1 MTSGMR
7 RCYPRGMRLVVT
19 LAFALLVAPLAA
31 PLASAI
37 ATPAADHSCCP
48 QPVADADSTAPCQY
62 LAPLG
67 CCEQTLLPAAAS
79 NAAPALRILPAVA
92 ALPETPSLREAER
105 AEARRAGHGP
115 PEAPYLR
122 AIVLQL

>member
-1 MTSGMR
+1 
-7 RCYPRGMRLVVT
+7 MRLVVT

-31 PLASAI
+31 PVASAI
-37 ATPAADHSCCP
+37 ETPGADHSCCP
-48 QPVADADSTAPCQY
+48 QPAAEAGSTAPCQY

-67 CCEQTLLPAAAS
+67 CCDQLLLPGATS
-79 NAAPALRILPAVA
+79 NAGPAPRLLPAVA
-92 ALPETPSLREAER
+92 ALSETPALRETER
-105 AEARRAGHGP
+105 AEARRADHGP